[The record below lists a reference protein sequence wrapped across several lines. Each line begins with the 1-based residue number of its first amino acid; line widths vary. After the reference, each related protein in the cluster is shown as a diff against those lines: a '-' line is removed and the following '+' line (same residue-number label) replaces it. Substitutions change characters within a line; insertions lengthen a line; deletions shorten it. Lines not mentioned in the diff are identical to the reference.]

1 MPTKLQVVPR
11 GAQLEVLW
19 ASVSFDASTDEC
31 GDLKV
36 GKSAVLPFQTSGGVR
51 IPHMVHVRLCL
62 IGVVA
67 LAACNNACSDLINSR
82 SGQGK
87 QQVQQPCTA
96 RYVPVGNNPEI
107 ALDTQTGMLCRT
119 IADTNDPLGIFD
131 PACGVSE
138 QEKKLGWVPK
148 GCKSETTWVKGE
160 GDKSPSRYTHLPMCQ
175 KVIVVTEEDM

>member
-1 MPTKLQVVPR
+1 MNRAMKFITMIGLAFCILSPGCTDLTTRSKQ
-11 GAQLEVLW
+11 Q
-19 ASVSFDASTDEC
+19 DAS
-31 GDLKV
+31 
-36 GKSAVLPFQTSGGVR
+36 
-51 IPHMVHVRLCL
+51 
-62 IGVVA
+62 
-67 LAACNNACSDLINSR
+67 CS
-82 SGQGK
+82 Q
-87 QQVQQPCTA
+87 

-175 KVIVVTEEDM
+175 KVIVVTEEDMKKAGAR